1 MLSASKENI
10 FSVID
15 LTDIKGIL
23 VDIDNTL
30 YSYEPAHRNALKAC
44 FQTFSEEDIE
54 KTLSL
59 ESFSIN
65 YRDKRTKV
73 TERLHPQGSCRSRL
87 LTFQLLFEELKIHD
101 SYKKALEYE
110 SIYWNAFI
118 DKMTLRKDISNFLI
132 ESKNNGLSICAI
144 TDMQT
149 NFQILKLQKL
159 GMDQVIDF
167 LVTSEE
173 VGVEKPHPKI
183 FNVALHKLN
192 LKANEVIMIGDSPDK
207 DIEGAGNIGI
217 RAYLLEP

>member
-1 MLSASKENI
+1 
-10 FSVID
+10 
-15 LTDIKGIL
+15 
-23 VDIDNTL
+23 
-30 YSYEPAHRNALKAC
+30 
-44 FQTFSEEDIE
+44 
-54 KTLSL
+54 
-59 ESFSIN
+59 
-65 YRDKRTKV
+65 
-73 TERLHPQGSCRSRL
+73 
-87 LTFQLLFEELKIHD
+87 
-101 SYKKALEYE
+101 
-110 SIYWNAFI
+110 
-118 DKMTLRKDISNFLI
+118 MTLRKDISDFLI

-159 GMDQVIDF
+159 GMDQVIDV

-207 DIEGAGNIGI
+207 EIEGAGNIGI